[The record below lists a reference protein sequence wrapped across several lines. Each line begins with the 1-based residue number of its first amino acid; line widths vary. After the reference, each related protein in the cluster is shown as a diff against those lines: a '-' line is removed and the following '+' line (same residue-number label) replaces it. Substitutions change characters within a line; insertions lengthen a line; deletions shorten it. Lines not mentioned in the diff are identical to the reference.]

1 MDQIQRIT
9 RMERNLNEVS
19 AAIREL
25 SAAAQRYAQV
35 QDQLRELSDY
45 YGSPQW
51 FRDYDDDRAGKLPM
65 DLPRGVLSE
74 DGVYN
79 MLLDRNNTL
88 ETLHHILTLATQ
100 QTKEGSGGEL

>member
-79 MLLDRNNTL
+79 MLLERNNTL
-88 ETLHHILTLATQ
+88 ETLQQILISATQ